1 MDAIAPNNHGMMTR
15 SKRKKQN
22 TPNLILQVTT
32 TEDLENSNDQQFMEL
47 SEDYLR
53 EEEEKLSK
61 KRKTSLGIDKVEDEE
76 DIIEDTILEETNLE
90 EDNYIEEEDPDYIY
104 PEMRDFIVPDD
115 YLSSDE
121 EDIPY
126 HPDEVDEEL
135 FHNSSTSDNLRE
147 KLDRSEKD
155 LANALATYINSRMED
170 IDAELEEE
178 INEFEEENNLLDASA
193 RNSNSQNKKSKK
205 LNQLKQ
211 LKHEEIF
218 TTYDS
223 KMKKHFLSL
232 SAEQQSKII
241 ELEGNIRKL
250 NNEIIPI
257 RYQVLESNMDM
268 KIKAVAIQKLN
279 ALQNLDSSSGE
290 YYKLKNYLE
299 GLMKIPFGKYK
310 TLPITSQNTS
320 LEISNFMIE
329 SNKIL
334 DQAVYGHTKA
344 KGKILQILGKW
355 ITNPQ
360 SKGSVFAILGP
371 MGNGKT
377 TLVKE
382 GIAKMIQRP
391 FEFISLGGATD
402 SSFLDGHSYT
412 YEGSMP
418 GKIVDILKKSG
429 CMNPVIYFDE
439 LDKVSSTPR
448 GEEIINLLIHLT
460 DFSQN
465 DVFMDKFYADIPL
478 DLSGAV
484 FIFSLNSLDEL
495 NPILRDRM
503 MVIETDK
510 LEEKDK
516 IIISQKY
523 MIPKILEEINLI
535 EKEII
540 IPEETIKFAI
550 EEYSVEA
557 GVRNLKRC
565 YQTLLEK
572 INIWRLLNFEETNL
586 TSLSFS
592 SQIQNIFQNKISFPL
607 TITPELLKNIMEE
620 TKREETVPFMMYS

>member
-32 TEDLENSNDQQFMEL
+32 TEDLENSNNHQFMEL
-47 SEDYLR
+47 SEEFLK

-76 DIIEDTILEETNLE
+76 DIIEDTILE

-178 INEFEEENNLLDASA
+178 INELEEENNLLDASA
-193 RNSNSQNKKSKK
+193 RNSNSQNKKS
-205 LNQLKQ
+205 NQLKQ
-211 LKHEEIF
+211 FNHEEIF

-232 SAEQQSKII
+232 SVEEQSKII
-241 ELEGNIRKL
+241 ELEGNIRKI
-250 NNEIIPI
+250 NNEVIPI
-257 RYQVLESNMDM
+257 RYQVLESDMDV
-268 KIKAVAIQKLN
+268 KIKAIAIQKLN
-279 ALQNLDSSSGE
+279 ALKNLDSSSGE
-290 YYKLKNYLE
+290 YYKIKSYLE

-310 TLPITSQNTS
+310 TLPISQQNTS
-320 LEISNFMIE
+320 AEISQFMIQ
-329 SNKIL
+329 SNQIL
-334 DQAVYGHTKA
+334 DKAVYGHAKA

-355 ITNPQ
+355 ISNPQ

-418 GKIVDILKKSG
+418 GKIVDILKKSK

-465 DVFMDKFYADIPL
+465 DVFMDKYYADIPL

-484 FIFSLNSLDEL
+484 FIFSLNSLADL

-516 IIISQKY
+516 VIISQKY

-535 EKEII
+535 DQEII

-550 EEYSVEA
+550 QEYSVEE

-586 TSLSFS
+586 TSLNFS

-607 TITPELLKNIMEE
+607 TITPDLLKNIMEE
-620 TKREETVPFMMYS
+620 SKKEEDVPFMMYS